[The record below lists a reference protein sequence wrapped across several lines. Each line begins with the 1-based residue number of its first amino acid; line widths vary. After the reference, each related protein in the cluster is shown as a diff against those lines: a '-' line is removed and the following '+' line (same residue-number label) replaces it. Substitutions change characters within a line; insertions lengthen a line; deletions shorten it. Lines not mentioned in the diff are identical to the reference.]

1 MAHKL
6 WKTLRRC
13 DVPAYFGNQVV
24 DMPHILVILGTQG
37 NIALR
42 TRFHADFGQSR
53 LVENHAG
60 NMFDA
65 ELTERSRSTC
75 FLTSFIWTDSG
86 LEIYSGCA
94 LYSGLYGLSE
104 VG

>member
-1 MAHKL
+1 
-6 WKTLRRC
+6 
-13 DVPAYFGNQVV
+13 VPAYFGNQVV

-42 TRFHADFGQSR
+42 TRSQADSGQSR

-75 FLTSFIWTDSG
+75 FLTSFISIDYRVESCSG
-86 LEIYSGCA
+86 YT